1 MAEKSFAL
9 VRAGRRVAPLS
20 CAQKRLW
27 FIDAAHPGT
36 ALYNVPLLLHWRGA
50 VDSKA
55 LRTALHAVATRHEV
69 LRTSYQ
75 LRDGQPVQV
84 VAEDATVPLEVVDLS
99 GDPGAAATARQ
110 DAVNRAREPFDLAG
124 PPPLRCTV
132 WHRPTDGDLV
142 LLCMHHIAV
151 DGWSMGILLA
161 DLAAAYRAAQAST
174 RPELPAPAVQYTD
187 YAVWDQAVTGSPAAH
202 RELDERASLLRSYP
216 SEVTLG
222 GRAAPRPG
230 TGGGRRGAQHLIT
243 VPEPLWDASQ
253 KLARRLRATPF
264 VVLLAAFEVVVQRWS
279 GHTEFL
285 LGTVM
290 VNRPRTELQSLVGM
304 FVNTVPLRCTVP
316 AEASFA
322 ELCAQVRTEAFIA
335 LKHQAI
341 PFDQL
346 VTAVARQRSAGRSTL
361 VQIGFGLQNAPA
373 GRTGAGAPWSGSV
386 YLPTGTAKFD
396 LTLLLEAVPD
406 GLTGTIEYDLDRY
419 GAQVAHQLGDAFLAV
434 LEAAVAEPDRPVRTL
449 PLTLRSDGELEFAG
463 RADQQF
469 TALGSQ
475 GELTEIQAPVSELPA
490 AQRPAAQLFAEVLA
504 ESGLG
509 RAGPPPEALAP
520 DADFFVLGG
529 HSLLAVRMIAKAT
542 ERFGRAVPLREF
554 LREPTVAGLGRL
566 LETTPAVEVPV
577 TPDPQTW
584 QPAIP
589 VQQRLWFLDRIPQLR
604 SAYLVPVAL
613 EYTGPVDAG
622 RLRAAVQLVLG
633 RHPALRSR
641 FQLDRDR
648 RAVVYRTDG
657 APPQV
662 GYVDAGAASWGEAEL
677 RDYVAALCWD
687 PFDLSAAAARAEVI
701 TVGTRTLLVVSAHHI
716 VLDGWSLQLL
726 IAEIGEVYRAATE
739 ARAPQLPEPVHPATV
754 AAPAPEGKP
763 EGLQEILA
771 ALQGAPLDIE
781 LPHDRPRA
789 AVQPTRGATASLRLG
804 PDLTRRLR
812 ARATQHG
819 CTTFVVL
826 VALLAVTLA
835 RRGSQRDFVFCFPW
849 AGRDVPGR
857 ASAVGMFVN
866 TLLIR
871 VDLSGRPSWTELLE
885 QVRAASMTS
894 FRNADVSF
902 DAVVAALQPDRDL
915 SRPPITPVIVS
926 LLDAPPGAPDLGPQ
940 LCGQFLPL
948 EPLHVK
954 YELAVIAIE
963 HPADLELSIDYPVD
977 LFDHHTVTAVLAGL
991 QAGALDLVRRPEATM
1006 FDPADTRHDPATAAA
1021 GKPQLGAGGPELVQR
1036 IQQAWQDVLAT
1047 GSVPLN
1053 VSFFETGGDSLLLIM
1068 LLDEL
1073 STLTD
1078 QELTAADL
1086 FRYNTV
1092 LSQAQLLSGA
1102 DRREQPTSHR
1112 PTDRRR
1118 LLGVARRP
1126 DQKPVAS

>member
-1 MAEKSFAL
+1 MAETSCAL

-20 CAQKRLW
+20 CAQQRLW

-50 VDSKA
+50 VDSEA
-55 LRTALHAVATRHEV
+55 LRAALHAVATRHEV

-84 VAEDATVPLEVVDLS
+84 VAGEATVPLEVVDLS

-124 PPPLRCTV
+124 QPLLRCTV
-132 WHRPTDGDLV
+132 WHRPADGDLV

-161 DLAAAYRAAQAST
+161 DLAAAYRATQAGA
-174 RPELPAPAVQYTD
+174 RLELAAPAVQYTD
-187 YAVWDQAVTGSPAAH
+187 YAVWDQAVTGSPAAQ
-202 RELDERASLLRSYP
+202 RKLDERASLLRGYP

-222 GRAAPRPG
+222 GRAAPRSG
-230 TGGGRRGAQHLIT
+230 TGGYRGAQHLIT

-290 VNRPRTELQSLVGM
+290 ANRPQTELQSLVGM
-304 FVNTVPLRCTVP
+304 FANTVPLRCTVP
-316 AEASFA
+316 TEASFT
-322 ELCAQVRTEAFIA
+322 ELCAQVRAEAFLA

-346 VTAVARQRSAGRSTL
+346 VTAVAQQRSVGRSTL

-373 GRTGAGAPWSGSV
+373 GHIGAGTPWSRSV

-419 GAQVAHQLGDAFLAV
+419 DAQTVHQLGDAFLAV

-449 PLTLRSDGELEFAG
+449 PLTLRPGGELEFVG
-463 RADQQF
+463 RADQQV
-469 TALGSQ
+469 TDQGSR
-475 GELTEIQAPVSELPA
+475 GELTEIQAPVSELLA

-509 RAGPPPEALAP
+509 RAGSPPEALAP

-613 EYTGPVDAG
+613 EYTGPVAAG
-622 RLRAAVQLVLG
+622 RLRAAVQFVLG

-641 FQLDRDR
+641 FQLDRER

-657 APPQV
+657 TPPQV
-662 GYVDAGAASWGEAEL
+662 GYVDAGAARWGEAEL
-677 RDYVAALCWD
+677 RDHVAALCWD
-687 PFDLSAAAARAEVI
+687 PFDLSAAVARAEVI
-701 TVGTRTLLVVSAHHI
+701 TVGERTLLVVSAHHI

-726 IAEIGEVYRAATE
+726 TAEIGEVYRAAAE
-739 ARAPQLPEPVHPATV
+739 ARAPRLPAPVHPATV

-763 EGLQEILA
+763 DGLQETLA
-771 ALQGAPLDIE
+771 SLQGAPLDIE
-781 LPHDRPRA
+781 LPHDRPRP

-819 CTTFVVL
+819 CTTFAVL
-826 VALLAVTLA
+826 VALLAVALA

-849 AGRDVPGR
+849 AGRDVSGR
-857 ASAVGMFVN
+857 AGAVGMFVN
-866 TLLIR
+866 TLFIR
-871 VDLSGRPSWTELLE
+871 VDLSGRPSWTKLLE

-894 FRNADVSF
+894 FRNANVSF

-926 LLDAPPGAPDLGPQ
+926 LLDAPPVAPDLGPQ
-940 LCGQFLPL
+940 LCGQFLPM

-954 YELAVIAIE
+954 YELAVTAIE

-977 LFDHHTVTAVLAGL
+977 LFDHHTITALLAGL

-1021 GKPQLGAGGPELVQR
+1021 GEPQRVASEPELVQR
-1036 IQQAWQDVLAT
+1036 IRQAWRDVLGT
-1047 GSVPLN
+1047 DSVSID

-1073 STLTD
+1073 NTLTG